1 MPRFPTASTR
11 IFGFVER
18 PRSHELETE
27 SRRALGNALPVV
39 WVARDVTPDYGV
51 DIGVEIFEQRAR
63 TGRTFNVQLKST
75 DEQDLARALRGSVRF
90 DLPTVEYYKALPAP
104 MLVVLYHAP
113 TTKLYQQWLH
123 AYDAVARGGKPL
135 APDAKTMAL
144 RFVEADA
151 WQDDTPERLDAGVR
165 GFNAFRSPALLLPI
179 RLAVHADAGVD
190 DALPVTFALREALKP
205 VADLVAVEHRDEV
218 TGDEPAILLAERS
231 TRVTLADVASVTLP
245 RDADA
250 PRSPTFGPDLVLAI
264 AVALANVGQTNIAAQ
279 LTTAVARKSVAIGDF
294 GASIPLSSAMAHA
307 RRIRDAIELADDLD
321 NSEDDDIRLAG
332 STFLLLTR
340 MLAPM
345 SASERQLAI
354 EVTQRRLD
362 RRLDRGERANA
373 GAEAYNIGMLQKAAR
388 DNEAAIA
395 AFERALELEPRY
407 AERAYF
413 HNDLGGALF
422 EGQRFAEAATSYGR
436 AIKLGAAGM
445 TGALYADALLLA
457 GRYAEAEAQFD
468 DYLKTH
474 DGSEDSEWRLKRSI
488 MPLVRCFGG
497 DVQARDPE
505 RADALAAAVDLQDP
519 ALTVERALA
528 TALEALH
535 ADACCGEAWFRYMFA
550 EPAARGVVG
559 WEPEPTLAAAVLLR
573 YARFAWLNAAITAE
587 ISGQGPIGD
596 ILQTAYRFEQDE
608 FVKAYTEAIPADID
622 PAVRND
628 RLRMLEEAIARQ
640 EELDRRPSFTMRF
653 SDEQGV
659 SELHFGDAQ

>member
-1 MPRFPTASTR
+1 MQ
-11 IFGFVER
+11 R
-18 PRSHELETE
+18 PREHELETE
-27 SRRALGNALPVV
+27 SRRAFDNALPVA
-39 WVARDVTPDYGV
+39 WVGRDVTPDYGV
-51 DIGVEIFEQRAR
+51 DVAVEIFVHGAR

-75 DEQDLARALRGSVRF
+75 DEQDLASALRGGVRF

-104 MLVVLYHAP
+104 MLVVLYHSP
-113 TTKLYQQWLH
+113 TRQLYQQWLH

-135 APDAKTMAL
+135 APDAKTMGL

-151 WQDDTPERLDAGVR
+151 WQDDTPEQLDAGVR
-165 GFNAFRSPALLLPI
+165 GFNAFRSPALPLPL
-179 RLAVHADAGVD
+179 RVAVYADAGVD
-190 DALPVTFALREALKP
+190 DALSVTFGLREAVKP
-205 VADLVAVEHRDEV
+205 VTDLIAVEHRDEIA
-218 TGDEPAILLAERS
+218 GDEPAVLLGQRS

-245 RDADA
+245 RDPDA

-279 LTTAVARKSVAIGDF
+279 LTTAVARTSAAIGDF

-307 RRIRDAIELADDLD
+307 RRIREAIELADDLD
-321 NSEDDDIRLAG
+321 ASDDDDIRLAG
-332 STFLLLTR
+332 STFLVLTR

-345 SASERQLAI
+345 SASEHQLAI

-362 RRLDRGERANA
+362 RRLERGERANA
-373 GAEAYNIGMLQKAAR
+373 GAEAYNIGMLQKGTR
-388 DNEAAIA
+388 NSEAAVA

-413 HNDLGGALF
+413 HKDLGGALF
-422 EGQRFAEAATSYGR
+422 EGQRFAEAATSYAR
-436 AIKLGAAGM
+436 AIELGATGM

-468 DYLKTH
+468 EYLRTH
-474 DGSEDSEWRLKRSI
+474 HGSEDAEWRLKRSI
-488 MPLVRCFGG
+488 MPLVRASGG
-497 DVQARDPE
+497 DAQERHPE
-505 RADALAAAVDLQDP
+505 RADALAASIDLQDP
-519 ALTVERALA
+519 RLTVEHALA
-528 TALEALH
+528 TALEALR

-587 ISGQGPIGD
+587 IAEQDTIED

-608 FVKAYTEAIPADID
+608 FVRAYTEAIPAEVDVT
-622 PAVRND
+622 VRND
-628 RLRMLEEAIARQ
+628 RLHMLEQAIARQ
-640 EELDRRPSFTMRF
+640 DELDRRPSFTMRF
-653 SDEQGV
+653 SDEDGF